1 MGSVLKSHFGRIL
14 LSVLMAVVGV
24 GLGVL
29 PYYGVGSIIVMMVE
43 GQSEIQGYVPQIALV
58 VCGFVGSVAFH
69 EASTVTSH
77 NLAFRV
83 IEDERKRLADKL
95 SRLSMGAVEGK
106 SSGQW
111 AQFMVETL
119 DKLERPI
126 AHVIPEVL
134 ANAIVPIVLVVI
146 IFTLDWRIGVANLI
160 SLPVGLLFTLLMMS
174 GYQEK
179 SLRYQRAAK
188 EMNTSIVEYVR
199 GINVIKAFNKS
210 ASSYGKFRDAVNDNK
225 NAMLDWYLS
234 VCFAMTAAMETLPST
249 LLFVLPTVM
258 FLYMQGSISVYMVVM
273 GILLSYASYK
283 PLIKVMSH
291 TDIMANI
298 GVIASEIRTVM
309 GMPELERGP
318 VALPVSSHDI
328 VFSHVGF
335 GYEKGKDVLQDLTF
349 MAREGQLTAIVGYSG
364 SGKSTVAKLIAGFW
378 NVDSG
383 QVTIGG
389 AKLSDMPLSQ
399 NMDLVTYVSQE
410 NFLFRRS
417 ILENMRMAR
426 EDASIEEV
434 QDACRRASCHDFI
447 ESLPNGYRT
456 VLGDAGG
463 TLSGGERQR
472 VTIARALLKDS
483 PIVLLDEATAYSDPD
498 NEAEI
503 QKSINALVKS
513 KTIIMIA
520 HRLSTIV
527 HADKIVV
534 MNHGRI
540 EACGTHD
547 ELLEHSPTYREL
559 WGAHTEE
566 PSEKVVLSQ

>member
-447 ESLPNGYRT
+447 ESLPNGYGT

-513 KTIIMIA
+513 KTVIMIA

-559 WGAHTEE
+559 WSAHTEE

>member
-83 IEDERKRLADKL
+83 IEDERRRLADKL

-146 IFTLDWRIGVANLI
+146 IFTLDWRMGVANLI
-160 SLPVGLLFTLLMMS
+160 SLPVGLLFALLMMS

-199 GINVIKAFNKS
+199 GINVIKAFNRS

-258 FLYMQGSISVYMVVM
+258 FLYMQGSISVYVVVM

-328 VFSHVGF
+328 AFSHVGF
-335 GYEKGKDVLQDLTF
+335 GYEEGKDVLRDVTF
-349 MAREGQLTAIVGYSG
+349 TAREGQLTAIVGYSG

-389 AKLSDMPLSQ
+389 ARLSDMPLSQ

-447 ESLPNGYRT
+447 ESLPNGYGT

-513 KTIIMIA
+513 KTVIMIA

>member
-83 IEDERKRLADKL
+83 IEDERRRLADKL

-146 IFTLDWRIGVANLI
+146 IFTLDWRMGVANLI

-258 FLYMQGSISVYMVVM
+258 FLYMQGSISVYVVVM

-328 VFSHVGF
+328 AFSHVGF
-335 GYEKGKDVLQDLTF
+335 GYEEGKDVLRDVTF
-349 MAREGQLTAIVGYSG
+349 TAREGQLTAIVGYSG

-389 AKLSDMPLSQ
+389 ARLSDMPLSQ

-447 ESLPNGYRT
+447 ESLPNGYGT

-513 KTIIMIA
+513 KTVIMIA

>member
-258 FLYMQGSISVYMVVM
+258 FLYMQGSISVYVMVM

-447 ESLPNGYRT
+447 ESLPNGYGT

-513 KTIIMIA
+513 KTVIMIA

>member
-258 FLYMQGSISVYMVVM
+258 FLYMQGSISVYVVVM

-447 ESLPNGYRT
+447 ESLPNGYGT

-498 NEAEI
+498 NEVEI

-513 KTIIMIA
+513 KTVIMIA

>member
-258 FLYMQGSISVYMVVM
+258 FLYMQGSISVYVVVM

-309 GMPELERGP
+309 GMPELERGS

-513 KTIIMIA
+513 KTVIMIA

>member
-258 FLYMQGSISVYMVVM
+258 FLYMQGSISVYVVVM

-309 GMPELERGP
+309 GMPELERGS

-349 MAREGQLTAIVGYSG
+349 TAREGQLTAIVGYSG

-447 ESLPNGYRT
+447 ESLPNGYGT

-513 KTIIMIA
+513 KTVIMIA

>member
-43 GQSEIQGYVPQIALV
+43 GQREIQGYVPHIALV

-83 IEDERKRLADKL
+83 IEDERRRLADKL

-126 AHVIPEVL
+126 AHVVPEVL

-146 IFTLDWRIGVANLI
+146 IFTLDWRIGVANLV

-179 SLRYQRAAK
+179 SLRYQRASK

-210 ASSYGKFRDAVNDNK
+210 ASSYGKFRDAVNNNK

-258 FLYMQGSISVYMVVM
+258 FLYMQGSISVYVVVM

-335 GYEKGKDVLQDLTF
+335 GYEKGKDVLRDITF
-349 MAREGQLTAIVGYSG
+349 TAREGQLTAIVGYSG
-364 SGKSTVAKLIAGFW
+364 SGKSTVAKLMAGFW
-378 NVDSG
+378 NVGSG
-383 QVTIGG
+383 EISIGG

-417 ILENMRMAR
+417 ILENMRMAK
-426 EDASIEEV
+426 EDATVEEV

-447 ESLPNGYRT
+447 ESLPNGYET
-456 VLGDAGG
+456 ILGDAGG

-503 QKSINALVKS
+503 QKSIDALVKS
-513 KTIIMIA
+513 KTVVMIA

-540 EACGTHD
+540 EGCGTHD
-547 ELLEHSPTYREL
+547 ELLESSPTYRSL
-559 WGAHTEE
+559 WAAHTGSFGETA
-566 PSEKVVLSQ
+566 VLS

>member
-258 FLYMQGSISVYMVVM
+258 FLYMQGSISVYVVVM

-447 ESLPNGYRT
+447 ESLPNGYGT

-513 KTIIMIA
+513 KTVIMIA

>member
-29 PYYGVGSIIVMMVE
+29 PYYGVGSIIIMMVE

-258 FLYMQGSISVYMVVM
+258 FLYMQGSISVYVVVM

-309 GMPELERGP
+309 GMPELERGS

-447 ESLPNGYRT
+447 ESLPNGYGT

-513 KTIIMIA
+513 KTVIMIA

>member
-126 AHVIPEVL
+126 AHVIPEML

-258 FLYMQGSISVYMVVM
+258 FLYMQGSISVYVVVM

-309 GMPELERGP
+309 GMPELERGS

-447 ESLPNGYRT
+447 ESLPNGYGT

-513 KTIIMIA
+513 KTVIMIA

>member
-126 AHVIPEVL
+126 AHVIPEML

-258 FLYMQGSISVYMVVM
+258 FLYMQGSISVYVVVM

-309 GMPELERGP
+309 GMPELERGS

>member
-426 EDASIEEV
+426 EDASIEEI

-513 KTIIMIA
+513 KTVIMIA

>member
-146 IFTLDWRIGVANLI
+146 IFTLDWRIGIANLI

-210 ASSYGKFRDAVNDNK
+210 ASSYGKFRDAVNNNK

-513 KTIIMIA
+513 KTVIMIA

>member
-426 EDASIEEV
+426 EDASIEEI

>member
-146 IFTLDWRIGVANLI
+146 IFTLDWRIGIANLI

-210 ASSYGKFRDAVNDNK
+210 ASSYGKFRDAVNNNK

-447 ESLPNGYRT
+447 ESLPNGYGT

-513 KTIIMIA
+513 KTVIMIA

>member
-291 TDIMANI
+291 TDILANI

-513 KTIIMIA
+513 KTVIMIA

>member
-29 PYYGVGSIIVMMVE
+29 PYYGVGSIIIMMVE

-160 SLPVGLLFTLLMMS
+160 SLPVGLLFTILMMS

-234 VCFAMTAAMETLPST
+234 VCFAMTATMETLPST

-513 KTIIMIA
+513 KTVIMIA

>member
-513 KTIIMIA
+513 KTVIMIA

-559 WGAHTEE
+559 WGAHTEA

>member
-69 EASTVTSH
+69 EASTVMSH

-309 GMPELERGP
+309 GMPELEREP

-383 QVTIGG
+383 QVAIGG

-426 EDASIEEV
+426 EDASIEEI

-513 KTIIMIA
+513 KTVIMIA

>member
-258 FLYMQGSISVYMVVM
+258 FLYMQGSISVYVVVM

-309 GMPELERGP
+309 GMPELERGS

-447 ESLPNGYRT
+447 ESLPNGYGT

-513 KTIIMIA
+513 KTVIMIA

>member
-83 IEDERKRLADKL
+83 IKDERKRLADKL

-146 IFTLDWRIGVANLI
+146 IFTLDWRIGIANLI

-210 ASSYGKFRDAVNDNK
+210 ASSYGKFRDAVNNNK

-447 ESLPNGYRT
+447 ESLPNGYGT

-513 KTIIMIA
+513 KTVIMIA

>member
-95 SRLSMGAVEGK
+95 SRLSMGAAEGK

-258 FLYMQGSISVYMVVM
+258 FLYMQGSISVYVVVM

-309 GMPELERGP
+309 GMPELERGS

-447 ESLPNGYRT
+447 ESLPNGYGT

-513 KTIIMIA
+513 KTVIMIA

>member
-1 MGSVLKSHFGRIL
+1 MGDIVKRHFGRIL
-14 LSVLMAVVGV
+14 LSVLMAIVGV

-43 GQSEIQGYVPQIALV
+43 GHSEIQAYLPQVALV
-58 VCGFVGSVAFH
+58 VCGFIGSVALH

-77 NLAFRV
+77 NLAFHV
-83 IEDERKRLADKL
+83 IEDERKQLADKL
-95 SRLSMGAVEGK
+95 SRLSMGAIEGK

-146 IFTLDWRIGVANLI
+146 IFTLDWHIGIANLI

-179 SLRYQRAAK
+179 SLRYQRASR
-188 EMNTSIVEYVR
+188 EMNTTIVEYVR

-210 ASSYGKFRDAVNDNK
+210 ASSYGKFRDAINNNK

-258 FLYMQGSISVYMVVM
+258 FLYMQGVISVYVVVM

-298 GVIASEIRTVM
+298 GVIWGEIKTVM
-309 GMPELERGP
+309 DMLELERGP
-318 VALPVSSHDI
+318 VALPVASHDI
-328 VFSHVGF
+328 TFSHVGF
-335 GYEKGKDVLQDLTF
+335 GYEEGKDVLKDLTF
-349 MAREGQLTAIVGYSG
+349 TAKEGQLTAIVGYSG

-378 NVDSG
+378 NVGSG
-383 QVTIGG
+383 EISIGG

-426 EDASIEEV
+426 EDATVEEIH
-434 QDACRRASCHDFI
+434 DACRRASCHDFI
-447 ESLPNGYRT
+447 ESLPNGYET

-472 VTIARALLKDS
+472 ITIARALLKDS

-503 QKSINALVKS
+503 QKSIDALVKS
-513 KTIIMIA
+513 KTVVMIA

-527 HADKIVV
+527 HADKIIV
-534 MNHGRI
+534 MNRGRI

-547 ELLEHSPTYREL
+547 ELLENSPTYRRL
-559 WGAHTEE
+559 WGAHIEDS
-566 PSEKVVLSQ
+566 SEKVVLSS

>member
-69 EASTVTSH
+69 EASTMTSH

-447 ESLPNGYRT
+447 ESLPNGYGT

-513 KTIIMIA
+513 KTVIMIA

>member
-447 ESLPNGYRT
+447 ESLPNGYGT

-513 KTIIMIA
+513 KTVIMIA

>member
-83 IEDERKRLADKL
+83 IEDERRRLADKL

-126 AHVIPEVL
+126 AHVIPEML

-146 IFTLDWRIGVANLI
+146 IFTLDWRMGVANLI
-160 SLPVGLLFTLLMMS
+160 SLPVGLLFALLMMS

-199 GINVIKAFNKS
+199 GINVIKAFNRS

-258 FLYMQGSISVYMVVM
+258 FLYMQGSISVYVVVM

-328 VFSHVGF
+328 AFSHVGF
-335 GYEKGKDVLQDLTF
+335 GYEEGKDVLRDVTF
-349 MAREGQLTAIVGYSG
+349 TAREGQLTAIVGYSG

-389 AKLSDMPLSQ
+389 ARLSDMPLSQ

-447 ESLPNGYRT
+447 ESLPNGYGT

-513 KTIIMIA
+513 KTVIMIA

>member
-146 IFTLDWRIGVANLI
+146 IFTLDWRIGIANLI

-447 ESLPNGYRT
+447 ESLPNGYGT

-513 KTIIMIA
+513 KTVIMIA

>member
-513 KTIIMIA
+513 KTVIMIA